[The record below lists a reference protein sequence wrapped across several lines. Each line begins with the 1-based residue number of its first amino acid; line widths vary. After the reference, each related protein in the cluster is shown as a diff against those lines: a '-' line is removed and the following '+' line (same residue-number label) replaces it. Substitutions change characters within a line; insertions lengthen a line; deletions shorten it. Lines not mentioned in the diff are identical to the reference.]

1 MKYPNHIILDV
12 KSPSLNSKNQYW
24 VNSYAGVN
32 SKTLVNSNLFLN
44 YTSLNQS
51 FNTTP
56 LASLEIISSFQ
67 QKNNTSSENNFNQVS
82 SLTWSLFN
90 INFLRKEKIYTKL
103 KYSRCPQ
110 YDMVSGGIAAL
121 FSAFLGFLICE
132 KFGLELLDSGDFY
145 IAFMYAVFIC
155 FSVRPFLKILSID
168 QQTYSI
174 ISLKFLGQFI
184 LDIFLLILNTVRF
197 YWSKFFISHS
207 NNRGILVTWLLKI
220 QFFTIVYEYVVE
232 LIKFLKGEQDDEEG
246 ETKTDSDSKIK

>member
-12 KSPSLNSKNQYW
+12 KSPSLNLTNQYW
-24 VNSYAGVN
+24 ANSYTGLTN
-32 SKTLVNSNLFLN
+32 NTLLNSNLFLN

-51 FNTTP
+51 FNFTP
-56 LASLEIISSFQ
+56 LASLQIISSFQ
-67 QKNNTSSENNFNQVS
+67 QKTKSTTTGTNREVS

-121 FSAFLGFLICE
+121 FAAFLGFLITE

-155 FSVRPFLKILSID
+155 WSTRPFLKILSMD
-168 QQTYSI
+168 NTSYNI
-174 ISLKFLGQFI
+174 ISLKFLSQ
-184 LDIFLLILNTVRF
+184 FLLDLFLLTLNTIKF
-197 YWSKFFISHS
+197 YWLKTFLSSS
-207 NNRGILVTWLLKI
+207 NNRGLVASFLLKI
-220 QFFTIVYEYVVE
+220 QFFTIVYDYVVE
-232 LIKFLKGEQDDEEG
+232 VVKFLKGEQEEDAEG
-246 ETKTDSDSKIK
+246 VDSDKKNN